1 MNWPPTR
8 CIRRWSV
15 YRRLLVWLNMHR
27 RRARRHGDDIFF
39 LHAAFRVEPSH
50 LEPGV
55 LLHTLLEPQLV
66 KVRPLDDRL
75 ALVGEPR
82 LLVQVE
88 WECVG
93 GRDPTAR
100 HHHHEADDAE
110 PHDRDANDHPEEQ
123 PTTLTAHHG
132 DNSSVGTS
140 QLVDGRTRSHWCH
153 KRVYCVVTMA
163 DVSSN

>member
-1 MNWPPTR
+1 
-8 CIRRWSV
+8 
-15 YRRLLVWLNMHR
+15 MHR

-140 QLVDGRTRSHWCH
+140 QLVDGRTDGRA
-153 KRVYCVVTMA
+153 VTGVTS
-163 DVSSN
+163 VSTASSPWLMSRQTDAVTLETWLLK